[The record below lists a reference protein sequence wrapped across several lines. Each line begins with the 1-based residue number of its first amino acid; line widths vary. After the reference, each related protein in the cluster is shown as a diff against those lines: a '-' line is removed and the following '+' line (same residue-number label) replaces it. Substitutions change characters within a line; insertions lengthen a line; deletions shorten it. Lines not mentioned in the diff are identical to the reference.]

1 MLRALRA
8 AVAIAAVVCAA
19 AGCVLRER
27 PAEVRASSVAPQY
40 WCAMHPAV
48 RGQAGDRC
56 PICQMTLVPVSGGSG
71 DAYAVDVE
79 LEPAAPAA
87 GAATRARFRVRDPR
101 TGLAVTQ
108 FDVLHEKLFHLFV
121 VSRDLK
127 HFAHLHPTPLRDGV
141 FEVTF
146 ELPQPGHYQLI
157 ADVVPSGGAPQLLQ
171 RAITTAGYAGALHE
185 VPALQPDLEDK
196 VIGTTRVRLGM
207 RSAVAGGERVMTFTL
222 IDEPSGAPISDL
234 EPYLGAP
241 GHLMAVSADLTAAA
255 HSHPMPQDAIGST
268 VAFQVLFPRPG
279 MQRVWVQFQRA
290 GRILTASFTVPVEER
305 QRTATYSSVTAHEP
319 ALARASIRD
328 PRGSRTADR
337 KR

>member
-1 MLRALRA
+1 MPRALRA
-8 AVAIAAVVCAA
+8 AAAIAVVLTAS
-19 AGCVLRER
+19 GCLLRER
-27 PAEVRASSVAPQY
+27 PPDVRAASVAPQY

-56 PICQMTLVPVSGGSG
+56 PICQMALVPVSGGSG
-71 DAYAVDVE
+71 DTFAVDVE

-87 GAATRARFRVRDPR
+87 GAVTRARFRVRDPR
-101 TGLAVTQ
+101 NGLAVTR
-108 FDVLHEKLFHLFV
+108 FDVLHEKVFHLFV

-127 HFAHLHPTPLRDGV
+127 HFAHLHPAPGKDGEFDV
-141 FEVTF
+141 SFT
-146 ELPQPGHYQLI
+146 LPHQGHYQLI
-157 ADVVPSGGAPQLLQ
+157 ADVVPSGSAPQLLQ
-171 RAITTAGYAGALHE
+171 RAITTAGYEGALHE
-185 VPALQPDLEDK
+185 VPALQPDLADK
-196 VIGTTRVRLGM
+196 VVGTTRVRLDM

-222 IDEPSGAPISDL
+222 LDEPSGTPITDL

-255 HSHPMPQDAIGST
+255 HSHPMPQEAIGST

-279 MQRVWVQFQRA
+279 LQRVWVQFQRG

-305 QRTATYSSVTAHEP
+305 QRTATYSSATAHEP
-319 ALARASIRD
+319 ALVRTSSRD
-328 PRGSRTADR
+328 PRGNRTADR